1 MARRFPSQLLKLVAL
16 CLSLSGCADNG
27 LAEVELGTG
36 EIAFEPISE
45 GQDLELIR
53 GPQGGYHF
61 LVSIR
66 TKNLVGG
73 DRGDL
78 GNPTNP
84 TITLDVVHDGESL
97 IIIGPITQGLDA
109 APVSERPFTHQM
121 TGRFAIVDVADDEQL
136 EGEIVTLS
144 VVVEDSEGVIV
155 EDSVD
160 VRSVAHPDNH
170 INEG

>member
-1 MARRFPSQLLKLVAL
+1 MVQGKTPTLALLAL
-16 CLSLSGCADNG
+16 AAFLAACTDSGLPG
-27 LAEVELGTG
+27 VELGTG

-45 GQDLELIR
+45 GQALELIR

-78 GNPTNP
+78 GDPTNP
-84 TITLDVVHDGESL
+84 TITLDVVHQGESL
-97 IIIGPITQGLDA
+97 ILIGPITQGLDS
-109 APVSERPFTHQM
+109 APASERPFTHQM
-121 TGRFAIVDVADDEQL
+121 TGRFAIVDVTDDEQL

-144 VVVEDSEGVIV
+144 VVVEDSEGAHV